1 LFNSNNMLTLKKS
14 VRVSYEDFEKYPW
27 KSAVLE
33 TCFGMDVDD
42 SKNDGETK
50 TAGGESLPASPI
62 QVVNY

>member
-1 LFNSNNMLTLKKS
+1 MKILTKDLW
-14 VRVSYEDFEKYPW
+14 E
-27 KSAVLE
+27 SAVLE